1 MRRSELIK
9 QMRPLLLNRRQALLR
24 ALNNDF
30 APTLSVEDNDVRD
43 TADQAVETE
52 YREVVAELAEVESRE
67 IKQIDEAL
75 ERLTRGEYGV
85 CVECEKNIPMARL
98 QALPYA
104 TKCIHCQQRR
114 FPSMRPEELP
124 LANTLLTNVVL

>member
-9 QMRPLLLNRRQALLR
+9 QMRPLLLKRRQALLR

-30 APTLSVEDNDVRD
+30 ASTLSVDDNDVRD
-43 TADQAVETE
+43 IADRAVETE
-52 YREVVAELAEVESRE
+52 YREVIAELAEVESRE
-67 IKQIDEAL
+67 LKQIDEAL
-75 ERLTRGEYGV
+75 QRLTKGEYGV

-104 TKCIHCQQRR
+104 TKCIHCQQPK
-114 FPSMRPEELP
+114 FPNMRPEDLP